1 MQCKRATIMR
11 ATCAGS
17 RAARTFLPLALLHAL
32 EGGHRRS
39 GAHQQRDERTARGA
53 RGSILTPW
61 ALPGHICASR
71 DPCPC
76 SRRQHEGAVVTESV
90 SDTLEKYEG

>member
-90 SDTLEKYEG
+90 SDTLRGYEG